1 MNARMKNLFLLL
13 LLILTLSACSSEAEQ
28 AAASQLLAIGTY
40 TKKEG
45 HVDGKAPGIL
55 LMRQDSL
62 SGALQMVDTIPDI
75 INPSFVAFAPDGKN
89 VYAVSETAA
98 DVDSV
103 GYVYSY
109 ALGDDGSATLL
120 NRQSTYGLAP
130 CHLAVHPDGQW
141 LAVANYVGGYVVVY
155 TLAADGSIKQAAQ
168 AYQIQEAG
176 THPRQEASHPH
187 EVQWL
192 EQGNTLM
199 VTDLGANRIIRF
211 AFSPADDEPL
221 QRQLPDVVLRPA
233 QGPRH
238 TTVSQNAQ
246 DWYVLN
252 ELSNTVAFFAERSDS
267 MILQKEYNLLPASF
281 EGTSG
286 AAEIALSKD
295 GRHLYASNRGY
306 DSVVH
311 FTVQPD
317 GTLGEPVF
325 YESKGEAPRHFCLS
339 PDQRF
344 LYIAN
349 QNSDSVVRYIRDLET
364 GALSAPQ
371 VSVVPTPVCIAFQP

>member
-1 MNARMKNLFLLL
+1 MKNLFLLL

-62 SGALQMVDTIPDI
+62 TGALEMIDTIPEI
-75 INPSFVAFAPDGKN
+75 INPSFVAFAPDGQHL
-89 VYAVSETAA
+89 YAVSETAA

-109 ALGDDGSATLL
+109 ALGKDGSATLL

-130 CHLAVHPDGQW
+130 CHLAVHPEGNW
-141 LAVANYVGGYVVVY
+141 LSVANYVGGYVAVY
-155 TLAADGSIKQAAQ
+155 PLAADGRIQEAAQ
-168 AYQIQEAG
+168 AYQIEEAG
-176 THPRQEASHPH
+176 SHPRQEASHPH
-187 EVQWL
+187 EVKWL
-192 EQGNTLM
+192 EQGTTLM
-199 VTDLGANRIIRF
+199 ITDLGANRVVRF
-211 AFSPADDEPL
+211 AFSAADDEPL
-221 QRQLPDVVLRPA
+221 QRQRPDVVLPPDR
-233 QGPRH
+233 GPRH
-238 TTVSQNAQ
+238 TAVSQNAQ
-246 DWYVLN
+246 HWYVLN

-267 MILQKEYNLLPASF
+267 ISLQEEYNLLPASF

-286 AAEIALSKD
+286 AAEITLSKD

-311 FTVQPD
+311 FSVQSD
-317 GTLGEPVF
+317 GTLSEPVF

-349 QNSDSVVRYIRDLET
+349 QNSDSVVRYVRDVET
-364 GALSAPQ
+364 GALSEPESWA
-371 VSVVPTPVCIAFQP
+371 VPTPVCLAFQP

>member
-1 MNARMKNLFLLL
+1 MKNLFLLL
-13 LLILTLSACSSEAEQ
+13 TLTLALCACSSDAEQ
-28 AAASQLLAIGTY
+28 AAATSQLLAIGTY

-62 SGALQMVDTIPDI
+62 TGALEMIDTIPEI
-75 INPSFVAFAPDGKN
+75 INPSFVAFAPDGQHL
-89 VYAVSETAA
+89 YAVSETAA

-109 ALGDDGSATLL
+109 ALGEDGSATLL
-120 NRQSTYGLAP
+120 NRQSTFGLAP
-130 CHLAVHPDGQW
+130 CHLAVHPNGNW
-141 LAVANYVGGYVVVY
+141 LAVANYVGGYVAVY
-155 TLAADGSIKQAAQ
+155 PLATDGHLQEAAQ
-168 AYQIQEAG
+168 AYQIEEAG

-187 EVQWL
+187 EVKWL

-199 VTDLGANRIIRF
+199 VTDLGANRVVRF
-211 AFSPADDEPL
+211 SFAPDTDTPL
-221 QRQLPDVVLRPA
+221 QRQLPDVVLPTAR
-233 QGPRH
+233 GPRH
-238 TTVSQNAQ
+238 TAVGQNGQ
-246 DWYVLN
+246 HWYVLN
-252 ELSNTVAFFAERSDS
+252 ELSNTVTFFAERSDS
-267 MILQKEYNLLPASF
+267 MSLQEEYNLLPASF

-286 AAEIALSKD
+286 AAEVALSDD

-311 FTVQPD
+311 FPVQAD
-317 GTLGEPVF
+317 GSLGEPVF

-349 QNSDSVVRYIRDLET
+349 QNTDSVVRYQRDLKT
-364 GALSAPQ
+364 GALSGPKSWA
-371 VSVVPTPVCIAFQP
+371 VPTPVCLAFQP